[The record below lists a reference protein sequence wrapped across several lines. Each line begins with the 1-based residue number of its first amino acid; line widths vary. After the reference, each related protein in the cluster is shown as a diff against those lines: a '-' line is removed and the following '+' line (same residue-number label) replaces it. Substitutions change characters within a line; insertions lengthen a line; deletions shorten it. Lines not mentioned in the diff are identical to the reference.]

1 MMTYRKMILIQKMHT
16 SGVFRFDDTINDMD
30 FFARFK
36 YTKLI
41 GALFIKVKNL
51 SNCGEL
57 SLCLNY

>member
-1 MMTYRKMILIQKMHT
+1 MILIQKMHT

-57 SLCLNY
+57 SIINNY